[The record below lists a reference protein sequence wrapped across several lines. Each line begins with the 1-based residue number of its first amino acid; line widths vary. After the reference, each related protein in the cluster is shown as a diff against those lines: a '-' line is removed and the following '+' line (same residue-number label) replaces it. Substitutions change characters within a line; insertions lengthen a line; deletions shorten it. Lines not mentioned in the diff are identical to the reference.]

1 MKFLHTSDWHIGR
14 NLFEFSLLPD
24 QEYILEQIGSV
35 IAQEKVDAVL
45 ISGDLYDR
53 SLPSAQAVGLLDETF
68 TDFISRFQIPILA
81 VSGNHDSA
89 RRVAYASRLL
99 EKSGLYLSGG
109 FEPRLRKVT
118 LQDGFGS
125 VNFFLLPYFLP
136 QQVRFAYQDSE
147 IRTASQAFQKIIEQN
162 ADEIDPGERNI
173 LLAHGFFIKQN
184 TEQPEISGS
193 ESSVGASDLTDLSCA
208 DCFDYVA
215 LGHLHSAQRAGSDK
229 MRYSGSPLKYSV
241 DEAKSKKSVTVVEL
255 KEKGNL
261 EIKTVPLTP
270 RRDLRVIEGSMEE
283 LCKPELASDDYIFA
297 RILSQGPVLNA
308 MSRLREIYPHTL
320 GLVFPQCMPT
330 PTKALSPHLADAPAD
345 LLFEQFYHQ
354 VTQEEPDQTQ
364 MEVVRELLH
373 DLKQTLL

>member
-35 IAQEKVDAVL
+35 IEQEKVDAVL

>member
-1 MKFLHTSDWHIGR
+1 
-14 NLFEFSLLPD
+14 
-24 QEYILEQIGSV
+24 
-35 IAQEKVDAVL
+35 
-45 ISGDLYDR
+45 
-53 SLPSAQAVGLLDETF
+53 
-68 TDFISRFQIPILA
+68 
-81 VSGNHDSA
+81 
-89 RRVAYASRLL
+89 
-99 EKSGLYLSGG
+99 
-109 FEPRLRKVT
+109 
-118 LQDGFGS
+118 
-125 VNFFLLPYFLP
+125 
-136 QQVRFAYQDSE
+136 
-147 IRTASQAFQKIIEQN
+147 
-162 ADEIDPGERNI
+162 
-173 LLAHGFFIKQN
+173 
-184 TEQPEISGS
+184 
-193 ESSVGASDLTDLSCA
+193 
-208 DCFDYVA
+208 
-215 LGHLHSAQRAGSDK
+215 

-270 RRDLRVIEGSMEE
+270 RRDLRGGGGSMEE